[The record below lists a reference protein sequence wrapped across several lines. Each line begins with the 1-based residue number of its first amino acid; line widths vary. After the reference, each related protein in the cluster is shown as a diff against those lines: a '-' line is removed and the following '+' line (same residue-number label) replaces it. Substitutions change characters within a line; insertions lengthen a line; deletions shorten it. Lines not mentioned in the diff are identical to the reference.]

1 MCRCGSRGCLE
12 TEVSIPKMIE
22 LLQGTH
28 NEPLTLERLLVLAEE
43 GDAGVNRALSDAGRR
58 IGRVLADLCTMLN
71 PERIVMGGGIGSASA
86 TIAGIRESLNRHA
99 QPNSAAA
106 VEVVRG
112 ELGVRAELMGAV
124 AAALATSAPANWMVQ
139 RR

>member
-1 MCRCGSRGCLE
+1 MPLRQPRLPE
-12 TEVSIPKMIE
+12 TEVSIPKMLQ
-22 LLQGTH
+22 LLQATH
-28 NEPLTLERLLVLAEE
+28 DEPLTLERMLVLAED

-71 PERIVMGGGIGSASA
+71 PERIVMGGGIGSATA

-106 VEVVRG
+106 VNVVPG
-112 ELGVRAELMGAV
+112 ELGVRAEVMGAV
-124 AAALATSAPANWMVQ
+124 AAAIAQSSPV
-139 RR
+139 R